1 MRGTLRLSF
10 TAASHSLL
18 LFVRYV
24 EAETIINDK
33 LVEARREIATRPQA
47 LLTVRKL
54 SDALSLQSVVASPS
68 EKAVWFERVNDYIS
82 GRCADGNRM
91 RPDKVSLLSAC
102 GVAFVALAAFTHT
115 PPPRSLPRPDPA
127 KEPDENGHFSDSGDD
142 REDEDAPV
150 FHSGRMMSQDELR
163 VSRLRSA
170 LVQLTDVCVR
180 GHFAVGDW

>member
-1 MRGTLRLSF
+1 MRGTFRLSF
-10 TAASHSLL
+10 TATSHSLL

-33 LVEARREIATRPQA
+33 LVEARREIAARPQA

-91 RPDKVSLLSAC
+91 LPDRFSLLSAC

-115 PPPRSLPRPDPA
+115 PPPPSPIPATPRSSQGARRERSL
-127 KEPDENGHFSDSGDD
+127 
-142 REDEDAPV
+142 
-150 FHSGRMMSQDELR
+150 
-163 VSRLRSA
+163 
-170 LVQLTDVCVR
+170 
-180 GHFAVGDW
+180 